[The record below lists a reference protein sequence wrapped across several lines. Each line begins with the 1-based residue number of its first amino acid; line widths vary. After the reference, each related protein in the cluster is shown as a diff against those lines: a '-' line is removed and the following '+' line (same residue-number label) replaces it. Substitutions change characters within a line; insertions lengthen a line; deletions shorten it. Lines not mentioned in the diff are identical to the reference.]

1 MDAHYNNYN
10 KKDGLLYIMIGRLS
24 GILIQKQPPLL
35 MVDVHGVGYEVQAPM
50 STFYQ
55 LPELDNPVVILTHL
69 VVREDAQLLYGFH
82 SESERLLFKS
92 LIKVNGV
99 GPKLALTILSG
110 ISADEFVQ
118 VVKNNDESGL
128 VRLPGIG
135 KKTAQRLIIE
145 MKDRLKDWQLPSDNT
160 DDKTSTESDNS
171 VSEQDTIQEAVSALI
186 ALGYKPVEASKMIS
200 RLDSEGQ
207 SCEMLIKQALKNTV
221 RN

>member
-1 MDAHYNNYN
+1 
-10 KKDGLLYIMIGRLS
+10 MIGRLS
-24 GILIQKQPPLL
+24 GILIQKQAPQL

-55 LPELDNPVVILTHL
+55 LPELDSPVVILTHL

-118 VVKNNDESGL
+118 AVKNNDESGL

-145 MKDRLKDWQLPSDNT
+145 MKDRLKDWEVPAKAGT
-160 DDKTSTESDNS
+160 DKTSTESDNS
-171 VSEQDTIQEAVSALI
+171 SSEQDIIQEATSALI

-200 RLDSEGQ
+200 RLDSQDQ

>member
-1 MDAHYNNYN
+1 
-10 KKDGLLYIMIGRLS
+10 MIGRLS
-24 GILIQKQPPLL
+24 GILIQKQAPQL
-35 MVDVHGVGYEVQAPM
+35 MIDVHGVGYEVQAPM

-55 LPELDNPVVILTHL
+55 LPELDSPVVILTHL

-92 LIKVNGV
+92 LIRVNGV

-145 MKDRLKDWQLPSDNT
+145 MKDRLSDWQTEEQNLI
-160 DDKTSTESDNS
+160 DKTSTESDNIS
-171 VSEQDTIQEAVSALI
+171 TEQDIIKEATSALI
-186 ALGYKPVEASKMIS
+186 ALGYKPVEASKMVA
-200 RLDSEGQ
+200 RLDTLDQ

-221 RN
+221 KN

>member
-1 MDAHYNNYN
+1 
-10 KKDGLLYIMIGRLS
+10 MIGRLS
-24 GILIQKQPPLL
+24 GILIQKQAPQL

-55 LPELDNPVVILTHL
+55 LPELNSPVVILTHL

-99 GPKLALTILSG
+99 GPKLALAILSG
-110 ISADEFVQ
+110 ISANEFVQ

-145 MKDRLKDWQLPSDNT
+145 MKDRLKDWQQPADSIDDSAT
-160 DDKTSTESDNS
+160 DKTSTESDNS
-171 VSEQDTIQEAVSALI
+171 APQQDTIQAAVSALI
-186 ALGYKPVEASKMIS
+186 ALGYKPIEASKMIS
-200 RLDSEGQ
+200 RLDNNGQ